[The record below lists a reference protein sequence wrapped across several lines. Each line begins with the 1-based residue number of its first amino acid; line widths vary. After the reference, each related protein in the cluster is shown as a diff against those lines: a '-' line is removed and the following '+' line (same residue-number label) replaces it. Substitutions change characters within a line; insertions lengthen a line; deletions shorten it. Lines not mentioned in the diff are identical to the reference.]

1 MTSPDTADPAAE
13 HTAGH
18 AAVAPPR
25 EWGPARSKVVTW
37 HDPVLTAAGAA
48 GLSGL
53 EFMRAISSG
62 EVPPPPI
69 AQLLNMRLRQVDH
82 GLAVFEC
89 DPDEA
94 VYNPIGVVHGG
105 LVCTLADSAAGC
117 AVHTTLEPGV
127 AYTSVDIT
135 VNYLRPVT
143 LDSGT
148 LTATGKVVRSGRR
161 MALASVEVH
170 DGRNRLVTTASSNC
184 LIMRTG

>member
-1 MTSPDTADPAAE
+1 MSAESQAAE
-13 HTAGH
+13 HTERTDE
-18 AAVAPPR
+18 VPPG
-25 EWGPARSKVVTW
+25 WGEARSKTVTW
-37 HDPVLTAAGAA
+37 YDPAVTAGGAV

-53 EFMRAISSG
+53 EFMRSMAAG

-69 AQLLNMRLRQVDH
+69 AQLMNMRLREVDH

-89 DPDEA
+89 EPDES

-117 AVHTTLEPGV
+117 AVHTTLAPGV

-143 LDSGT
+143 LNSGT
-148 LTATGKVVRSGRR
+148 LTVTGKVVRSGRR
-161 MALASVEVH
+161 MALAAVEVH
-170 DGRNRLVTTASSNC
+170 DSANRLVATASSNC
-184 LIMRTG
+184 LIMTPG